1 MRAELRTCQAGTD
14 SGELGGA
21 QKGLKRAKIARKV
34 ATKMGPHQAD
44 SGLKEAMHENRLHEP
59 ELDRL
64 ERLVRA
70 ELRTCL
76 TGTDSSELGTAQ
88 KGLKRAKMARKVA
101 TKMGPHQAD
110 SGGSQVEERK

>member
-1 MRAELRTCQAGTD
+1 MSAG
-14 SGELGGA
+14 LN
-21 QKGLKRAKIARKV
+21 KGLKRAKIARKV

-64 ERLVRA
+64 DRLVRA

-76 TGTDSSELGTAQ
+76 AGTDSGELGGAQ
-88 KGLKRAKMARKVA
+88 KRLKRAKIERKVA

-110 SGGSQVEERK
+110 SGCNQVEERK